1 MTDYTLYLWLF
12 KLGALVNLYFL
23 VQASAVTA
31 GAAVV
36 VPAQVFFAV
45 AAYRCLF
52 PVRYE
57 NEVVFHDSVFSSIF
71 ATRLLATFAEIGYI
85 YLFAHVLRVIGEH
98 DPLVGGLAWYMVFQV
113 VVSQVCVWLAIL
125 LERFR
130 LYFYEELGW
139 LLIFVAN
146 TVASA
151 YLYLSADVPVPES
164 RLLLLS
170 LVFAAGYLPFQ
181 LINLVGL
188 RAQAQ
193 RQEESRAATPWTL
206 GELRSGLLRSIRR
219 RNRRTDGESWGGVV
233 GLLWMVGYLATLLP
247 WWMFYIVSVLAES

>member
-1 MTDYTLYLWLF
+1 VTDYTPYLWLF

-23 VQASAVTA
+23 VQISAVNA
-31 GAAVV
+31 VASVV

-71 ATRLLATFAEIGYI
+71 ATRLLATLAEVGYI
-85 YLFAHVLRVIGEH
+85 YLFAHVLSVVGEH
-98 DPLVGGLAWYMVFQV
+98 DPLVDGLACFMVLQV

-151 YLYLSADVPVPES
+151 YLYLTADVPVPES
-164 RLLLLS
+164 RLLQLS

-181 LINLVGL
+181 LINLIGL
-188 RAQAQ
+188 RAQAK
-193 RQEESRAATPWTL
+193 RQEESRPAPPWTL
-206 GELRSGLLRSIRR
+206 EQLRSGLLRSIRR

-233 GLLWMVGYLATLLP
+233 GLVWMVGYLATLLP
-247 WWMFYIVSVLAES
+247 AWVFYIVSVLADR